1 MKPDSVPF
9 ARRMFYFA
17 FPSYTH
23 QQKGDRDRNM
33 LFSLSFFMCASS
45 LAWILMLLWLDLA
58 VLAVIPG
65 LYILSTGLNLFLIH
79 PQRPLTARLMQVGI
93 SLVVPFLMQ
102 WWMGGYHASGLVML
116 WSSVS
121 FLAVLAMEQKR
132 YTYLWVVSFL
142 FLFIVSFLLDD
153 RFRSMAPEQI
163 TETIS
168 VNLLALNILF
178 IGAIIFVVAW
188 QRLDLDRYFI
198 EKLQESNREL
208 DEIKVQLVE
217 KVEERTRDLETTVL
231 LLQESKNEIK
241 RALQDAR
248 EATDSKSYFLTNIS
262 HEIRT
267 PLNAILGY
275 AQIISL
281 RSKEVRLPE
290 DLIGYI
296 NGIHSSGNLLMDL
309 VNDVLDLS
317 RLDAGKLTLSME
329 SVNIRQTIKRTFEI
343 ARTKAIQ
350 KEVHCSFSLDPK
362 TPEMVETDSSRL
374 SQILMNLLSNAVKFT
389 PQGKGV
395 SLSVTMAADL
405 MILRVTD
412 EGPGIPL
419 EDQERIFLPF
429 VQGSAEITRQFGGA
443 GLGLSI
449 VKRLVDLFGGSIT
462 VKSAPGEGSVFTVT
476 LPVIPAISTQSQPVE
491 QLPLSRVRFVS
502 GQKIL
507 VVEDNP
513 VNVEV
518 MQGFLQE
525 IGLKVIVAGNGK
537 EGIDMAISH
546 RPDVILMD
554 IHMPVMNGIE
564 ALKVLV
570 SMEMLR
576 NIPIICLTADIFG
589 DHRKNYLSLGFSD
602 HLTKPV
608 DFRDIVA
615 VLEKY
620 LVPERS

>member
-1 MKPDSVPF
+1 LNLP
-9 ARRMFYFA
+9 
-17 FPSYTH
+17 T
-23 QQKGDRDRNM
+23 
-33 LFSLSFFMCASS
+33 
-45 LAWILMLLWLDLA
+45 LAI
-58 VLAVIPG
+58 IPG
-65 LYILSTGLNLFLIH
+65 IYILVSIVNLVLLH
-79 PQRPLTARLMQVGI
+79 PLKPIAARLVQIGT
-93 SLVVPFLMQ
+93 SLVLPFFLQ

-121 FLAVLAMEQKR
+121 FLAVLAQEQKR
-132 YTYLWVVSFL
+132 YTYAWVMSFL
-142 FLFIVSFLLDD
+142 FLFTLSFLLDD
-153 RFRSMAPEQI
+153 RFRSMVPPQI

-168 VNLLALNILF
+168 VNLLAINILF

-188 QRLDLDRYFI
+188 QRLELDRFFI
-198 EKLQESNREL
+198 QKLQESNREL
-208 DEIKVQLVE
+208 DEVKSQLEE

-281 RSKEVRLPE
+281 RSKEVRLPD
-290 DLIGYI
+290 DLINYI
-296 NGIHSSGNLLMDL
+296 NGIHTSGNLLMDL

-329 SVNIRQTIKRTFEI
+329 SVNVRQTIKKTYEL
-343 ARTKAIQ
+343 AKTKAMQ
-350 KEVHCSFSLDPK
+350 KEVHCSFSLDPR
-362 TPEMVETDSSRL
+362 TPEMVETDASRL

-389 PQGKGV
+389 PQGKNV
-395 SLSVTMAADL
+395 SLNVTMDADRL
-405 MILRVTD
+405 LLRVAD
-412 EGPGIPL
+412 EGPGITV
-419 EDQERIFLPF
+419 EDQERIFLPY
-429 VQGSAEITRQFGGA
+429 VQGNAEITRQFGGA

-449 VKRLVDLFGGSIT
+449 VKRLVDLFGGTIS
-462 VKSAPGEGSVFTVT
+462 VNSLPGEGSVFTVS
-476 LPVIPAISTQSQPVE
+476 LPVIPAISTNSQPVE

-513 VNVEV
+513 VNVQV

-525 IGLKVIVAGNGK
+525 LGLKVIVAGNGK
-537 EGIDMAISH
+537 EGIDMVIAH

-570 SMEMLR
+570 SMDMLR

-589 DHRKNYLSLGFSD
+589 EHRKNYLSLGFS
-602 HLTKPV
+602 
-608 DFRDIVA
+608 
-615 VLEKY
+615 
-620 LVPERS
+620 